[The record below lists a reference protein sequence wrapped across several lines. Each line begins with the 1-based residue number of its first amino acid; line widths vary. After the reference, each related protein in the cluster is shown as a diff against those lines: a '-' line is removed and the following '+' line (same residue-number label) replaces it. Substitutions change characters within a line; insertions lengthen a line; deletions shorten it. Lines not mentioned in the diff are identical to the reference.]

1 MRHRIR
7 SVRRM
12 RGVVAVEFAL
22 LAIPMIIL
30 LLGIAEFGH
39 AFYEYNT
46 LVKSVR
52 DSTRLLSAYDPTA
65 TTTYPIA
72 QAQCLAVYGTN
83 DCSGSP
89 LVEGLTTN
97 MVVVCDQVN
106 TSGCT
111 GQFQN
116 VQTDPT
122 GDTINLVQ
130 VKITGYP
137 YAQVTGFF
145 NLAGLIFGDI
155 SCVMRQTL

>member
-1 MRHRIR
+1 MRNRIR
-7 SVRRM
+7 SPRRM
-12 RGVVAVEFAL
+12 RGAVAVEFAL
-22 LAIPMIIL
+22 LSIPMTIL

-46 LVKSVR
+46 IVKSVR
-52 DSTRLLSAYDPTA
+52 DATRLLSAYDPT
-65 TTTYPIA
+65 TNTYPIA
-72 QAQCLAVYGTN
+72 QAQCLAAYGTN

-111 GQFQN
+111 GQFKN

-130 VKITGYP
+130 VKVTGYP
-137 YAQVTGFF
+137 YSQITGFF
-145 NLAGLIFGDI
+145 NLANLIFDDI